1 MEYNVIKSQDFNDFD
16 EDMDVMEDEILET
29 RIVREKTVGN

>member
-1 MEYNVIKSQDFNDFD
+1 MEYNVIKMQDFNDFD

-29 RIVREKTVGN
+29 RIVREKT

>member
-1 MEYNVIKSQDFNDFD
+1 MEYNVIKLQDFNDFD

-29 RIVREKTVGN
+29 RIVREKT

>member
-29 RIVREKTVGN
+29 RIV

>member
-1 MEYNVIKSQDFNDFD
+1 MEYNVIKLQDFNDFD

-29 RIVREKTVGN
+29 RIV

>member
-16 EDMDVMEDEILET
+16 EDMDVMEDEILEI
-29 RIVREKTVGN
+29 RIVREKT

>member
-29 RIVREKTVGN
+29 RIVREKT

>member
-16 EDMDVMEDEILET
+16 EDMDVMEDEILEA
-29 RIVREKTVGN
+29 RIVREKT